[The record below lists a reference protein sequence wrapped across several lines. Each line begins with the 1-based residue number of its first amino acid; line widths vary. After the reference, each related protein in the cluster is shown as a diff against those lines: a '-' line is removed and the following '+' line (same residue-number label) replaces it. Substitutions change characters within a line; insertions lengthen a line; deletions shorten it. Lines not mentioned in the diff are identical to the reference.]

1 MPWSGDQLPWGAP
14 ISKPVRPSGV
24 WEPLN
29 WMKGPPTL
37 LSGGIG
43 GNPSGPPIMLGT
55 DSGSNLYAAPVM
67 LKGGVGRLPNLY
79 AAPAILS
86 SNPVRLY
93 GAPAILAGVR
103 IRGKK

>member
-1 MPWSGDQLPWGAP
+1 M
-14 ISKPVRPSGV
+14 
-24 WEPLN
+24 
-29 WMKGPPTL
+29 
-37 LSGGIG
+37 G

-55 DSGSNLYAAPVM
+55 
-67 LKGGVGRLPNLY
+67 GRSPNLY
-79 AAPAILS
+79 AAPSILS